1 MSAPHQ
7 NRETESQP
15 GPPLVH
21 FYVSMEKAHN
31 SMASLGRVS
40 MGAQMNKGMQTQACM
55 NGAQIHYSFLALII
69 YSPLMHPRG
78 SIYIPSIRSESS
90 IRSVSRHMEGQ

>member
-21 FYVSMEKAHN
+21 FFV
-31 SMASLGRVS
+31 SMASSQFNGNIWKSINGCSNGQRDADSS
-40 MGAQMNKGMQTQACM
+40 MYEW
-55 NGAQIHYSFLALII
+55 AQIHYSFHSLI
-69 YSPLMHPRG
+69 SSPPLMHPSG
-78 SIYIPSIRSESS
+78 SIYIPSIGSEGSS
-90 IRSVSRHMEGQ
+90 WGVSKPMEGQ